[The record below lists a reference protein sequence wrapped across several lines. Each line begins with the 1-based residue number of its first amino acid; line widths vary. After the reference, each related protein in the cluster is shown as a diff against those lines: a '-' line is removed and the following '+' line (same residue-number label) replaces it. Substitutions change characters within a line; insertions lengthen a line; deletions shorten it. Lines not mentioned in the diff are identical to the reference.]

1 MNLVI
6 KGDASFRLPSEQ
18 LCTFVHN
25 GRKIQCDVNLLIVDY
40 KGKQAKL
47 VNVNEIYKP
56 DDKVDSEYAMKTDIN
71 NPIII
76 VRFDDGTYEVL
87 DGNHRLF
94 KAVCEGQTQIMV
106 HILNESQLNKYI
118 ID

>member
-6 KGDASFRLPSEQ
+6 KGDGSFRLPPDQ

-25 GRKIQCDVNLLIVDY
+25 GRKIHCDVDSLIADY

-47 VNVNEIYKP
+47 VNVNEIFKP
-56 DDKVDSEYAMKTDIN
+56 DSKVDSEYAMKTDIN

-94 KAVCEGQTQIMV
+94 KAAHEGQAQIMV
-106 HILNESQLNKYI
+106 HILNELELNKYI
-118 ID
+118 MD